1 MESSII
7 VFTWE
12 RWFMLFMC
20 VRLIILF
27 IRESLIIVFTW
38 ERWFMLFMCV
48 RLIILFI
55 RESLVTVFTKEI
67 VYAFQI
73 YMYSV

>member
-12 RWFMLFMC
+12 RWFMFFMC
-20 VRLIILF
+20 VRLIIL
-27 IRESLIIVFTW
+27 L
-38 ERWFMLFMCV
+38 
-48 RLIILFI
+48 I

-67 VYAFQI
+67 VYAF
-73 YMYSV
+73 